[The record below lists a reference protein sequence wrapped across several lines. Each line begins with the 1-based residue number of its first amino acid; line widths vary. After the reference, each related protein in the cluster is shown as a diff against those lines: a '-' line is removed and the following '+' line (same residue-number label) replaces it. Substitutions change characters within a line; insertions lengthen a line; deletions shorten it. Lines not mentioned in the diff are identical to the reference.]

1 MKVGIAADHGGYMLK
16 EEIKDL
22 LKNAGF
28 DVKDFGAFEFD
39 AQDDYPD
46 FVAPLAKA
54 VAKGELE
61 RGIALCGS
69 GVGASIVANKIP
81 GVRAALISEHYS
93 AHQGVEHDDMN
104 VICVGGRVF
113 SSVYVWEMIQAFLQA
128 QYTGEDR
135 HERRLK
141 KLLKLE
147 KKHTS

>member
-1 MKVGIAADHGGYMLK
+1 MKVGIAADHGGYLLK
-16 EEIKDL
+16 EEIKGL
-22 LKNAGF
+22 LKNTGHE
-28 DVKDFGAFEFD
+28 VKDFGAFEFD

-46 FVAPLAKA
+46 FVAPLAES

-104 VICVGGRVF
+104 IICVGGRVF